1 MRFGSSD
8 QRRRALT
15 GKLMTYAIGRKMT
28 FRDKEAI
35 GIAMAPANGEKEMR
49 FRDLLLNVTLSE
61 TFTKR

>member
-1 MRFGSSD
+1 
-8 QRRRALT
+8 
-15 GKLMTYAIGRKMT
+15 MTYAIGRKMT